1 MVAPE
6 TGMVCSDI
14 GPLTASSVRAKNTA
28 LIPGKVSEYLFDV
41 LIELSTI
48 HSKKIIN
55 ALRDYLVSGESRK
68 TSCERYNAS
77 VSYFSVAL
85 GRLFYVSQLVS
96 QLVPYYYDN
105 GYLV

>member
-1 MVAPE
+1 MAAPE
-6 TGMVCSDI
+6 TGNVCSSF
-14 GPLTASSVRAKNTA
+14 GPLTASNVRAKNTA
-28 LIPGKVSEYLFDV
+28 LIPGKVSEYLFDILV
-41 LIELSTI
+41 ELSAI

-55 ALRDYLVSGESRK
+55 ALRDYLVLGETRK
-68 TSCERYNAS
+68 TSCERYGAN

-105 GYLV
+105 GYLI